1 MFLLIDDDKFVCR
14 YVECDGQTVLQYLI
28 ELEEK
33 NLVKHLDHDGQQ
45 WTRVIIAEQE
55 DDTHSSLNYYTVF
68 FSFKQNSLLF
78 DRSHSLQIDLGT
90 ISFIPSDDCHYNS
103 ELFRKISS
111 RCHDRKQGYIRST
124 S

>member
-1 MFLLIDDDKFVCR
+1 MLTDDDAFAYR

-33 NLVKHLDHDGQQ
+33 NLVKHLDQDGQQ

-55 DDTHSSLNYYTVF
+55 DDTHSSLNSYIF
-68 FSFKQNSLLF
+68 LSLKQNSLLF
-78 DRSHSLQIDLGT
+78 NRSHSLQIDLRT
-90 ISFIPSDDCHYNS
+90 ISFIPSNDCHYNS

-111 RCHDRKQGYIRST
+111 RCND
-124 S
+124 